1 MPAAIPT
8 HCTCLPGIVAKL
20 SGKLNLHP
28 VCMTGHTLCK
38 AKATVSSALT
48 LLEVHPQPRDP
59 LLHQEREKQLQENRD
74 PIWTPTSPGRF
85 HYLRDPDPR
94 GHHHKGPRAAKI
106 QTGGTATCKH
116 NRVKSE
122 SNKERAQLP
131 HPTPKPHSPHPWGA
145 EGLLLHTQPHLSTT
159 TSLLCAAQAE
169 LYRTW
174 CRLHTGAVFLLPKG
188 QRVCTC
194 VLLRC
199 SLLVVR
205 RWGEGLIGN
214 LEVMLKLWHW
224 LLYTILRHFLLI
236 SNLLSLF
243 YCQMLHRKKY
253 TFVNFFFKRRFLCR
267 FNFLVI

>member
-1 MPAAIPT
+1 MLARNSCQALWKTQPPSCLYDRSHSLQGKGHSQLCPHPPGGAPPAHRP
-8 HCTCLPGIVAKL
+8 L
-20 SGKLNLHP
+20 S
-28 VCMTGHTLCK
+28 
-38 AKATVSSALT
+38 
-48 LLEVHPQPRDP
+48 
-59 LLHQEREKQLQENRD
+59 HQEREKQLQANRD
-74 PIWTPTSPGRF
+74 PIWTPTSPGRG
-85 HYLRDPDPR
+85 HYLRDPDSQ

-106 QTGGTATCKH
+106 QTGGAATCKH
-116 NRVKSE
+116 NRVKTE

-131 HPTPKPHSPHPWGA
+131 HPTPKPHSPHPWSA
-145 EGLLLHTQPHLSTT
+145 EGLLPHTQPHLSAT
-159 TSLLCAAQAE
+159 TSLLCATQAE

-205 RWGEGLIGN
+205 RWGEGLIRN

-224 LLYTILRHFLLI
+224 LLYTILRHFLLT

-243 YCQMLHRKKY
+243 YCQMLHRKTY
-253 TFVNFFFKRRFLCR
+253 TFVNFFFFFKGDFCATSI
-267 FNFLVI
+267 FW